1 VHAAN
6 AAQYPLV
13 EEHGMHRQLIICC
26 DGTDNNLTG
35 RRNDTNVAQLCELL
49 APDSQNQLL
58 YYDPGVGN
66 AGELPEANPWDRIQQ
81 KFKRASSLAY
91 GSGIYENIA
100 DAYRF
105 LMRHWQPDDQIFL
118 YGFSR
123 GAFTARSVGGLVT
136 QFGLLRPE
144 MDAMVPTLLYL
155 YFLDRKKFE
164 KSYGDIKAQI
174 SELFVSDAARTAPVW
189 FVGVWDT
196 VASVGAPLVSREITA
211 TPTIVKKRFSHVR
224 QALALDEHRRSFQP
238 RLYSIE
244 ANYNYAEHGQSIDQQ
259 WFSGA
264 HCDVGGGYLNA
275 QAGLSRQALLWMVRE
290 SSQCQLRLRPDLLT
304 DQGQADTEKIA
315 NALALRAKLNTMHYP
330 MVHSASYASPW
341 WALGG
346 LHVRNT
352 RQADVRVNYKEKP
365 PQESS
370 TVQANQLR
378 FPASTQ
384 WRSARALT
392 PVVLAALLA
401 FVFWV
406 IAGTFL
412 LGPTQLAGQ
421 NWWQQILAGVQAL
434 PAVAS
439 ANTQFAS
446 WQTAWFMPWQE
457 PTASLATWHNP
468 AMAVVTDFGLILAY
482 GYLLGWAVSWAFARL
497 AQLRRVDDALPVW
510 LNRLGLAAPVAI
522 VCDLSENVLTLA
534 LLATAP
540 SPYVPGWEYLLGF
553 AMSLASIGKWLGLA
567 ACAVLIAWGCV
578 RKSKQMLPQ
587 TVPTST

>member
-1 VHAAN
+1 
-6 AAQYPLV
+6 
-13 EEHGMHRQLIICC
+13 MHRQLIICC

-66 AGELPEANPWDRIQQ
+66 AGELPEANPWDRLQQ
-81 KFKRASSLAY
+81 KIQRASSLAY

-100 DAYRF
+100 EAYRF
-105 LMRHWQPDDQIFL
+105 LMRHWQPGDQIFL

-136 QFGLLRPE
+136 QFGILRPE
-144 MDAMVPTLLYL
+144 MDAMVPTLLYF
-155 YFLDRKKFE
+155 YFLDREKFG

-174 SELFVSDAARTAPVW
+174 TQLFVSEAARTAPVW

-196 VASVGAPLVSREITA
+196 VASVGAPMVSREITA
-211 TPTIVKKRFSHVR
+211 TPTIVNKRFTHVR

-244 ANYNYAEHGQSIDQQ
+244 ANYDYAAHGQSIDQQ

-264 HCDVGGGYLNA
+264 HSDVGGGYVNA

-290 SSQCQLRLRPDLLT
+290 SSQCQLRLRPDLLS
-304 DQGQADTEKIA
+304 DQGQADSEKII
-315 NALALRAKLNTMHYP
+315 NALDERAKLHTMHHP
-330 MVHSASYASPW
+330 LVHSASYDSPW
-341 WALGG
+341 WALAG
-346 LHVRNT
+346 LHVRNP
-352 RQADVRVNYKEKP
+352 RQADVRVKTKEKP
-365 PQESS
+365 PQESL
-370 TVQANQLR
+370 TVGVNQLR

-384 WRSARALT
+384 WRSPRSWR
-392 PVVLAALLA
+392 PVILAALLA

-421 NWWQQILAGVQAL
+421 NWWQQIVAGVQAL
-434 PAVAS
+434 PAVAA
-439 ANTQFAS
+439 ANAQLAS

-457 PTASLATWHNP
+457 PSARLAAWHNP
-468 AMAVVTDFGLILAY
+468 AMALVADFGLILAY
-482 GYLLGWAVSWAFARL
+482 GFLLGCAVSWAFARL
-497 AQLRRVDDALPVW
+497 ARLRGVNDAVPVW
-510 LNRLGLAAPVAI
+510 LNRLGLAAPIAI
-522 VCDLSENVLTLA
+522 ASDIAENLLTLA
-534 LLATAP
+534 LMATTP
-540 SPYVPGWEYLLGF
+540 SPNVPGWEYLLGF
-553 AMSLASIGKWLGLA
+553 AMSLASMGKWLGLV
-567 ACAVLIAWGCV
+567 ACAILIGWGCL
-578 RKSKQMLPQ
+578 RKSKN
-587 TVPTST
+587 TVLRSDSASA

>member
-1 VHAAN
+1 
-6 AAQYPLV
+6 
-13 EEHGMHRQLIICC
+13 MHRQLIICC

-35 RRNDTNVAQLCELL
+35 RRSDTNVAQLCELL

-66 AGELPEANPWDRIQQ
+66 AGELPEANPWDRLQQ

-100 DAYRF
+100 EAYRF
-105 LMRHWQPDDQIFL
+105 LMRHWQPGDQIFL

-144 MDAMVPTLLYL
+144 MEAMVPTLLYF
-155 YFLDRKKFE
+155 YFLDREKYE

-174 SELFVSDAARTAPVW
+174 SQLFASDAARTAPVW

-196 VASVGAPLVSREITA
+196 VASVGAPLISREITA
-211 TPTIVKKRFSHVR
+211 TPTIVGKRFSHVR
-224 QALALDEHRRSFQP
+224 QALALDEHRRSFRP
-238 RLYSIE
+238 RLYSIQ
-244 ANYNYAEHGQSIDQQ
+244 ANYNYAEHMQSIDQQ

-264 HCDVGGGYLNA
+264 HSDVGGGYLNA
-275 QAGLSRQALLWMVRE
+275 QAGLSRQAMLWMVHE
-290 SSQCQLRLRPDLLT
+290 SSQCQLRLGPDLLNT
-304 DQGQADTEKIA
+304 QGQADTEKISQ
-315 NALALRAKLNTMHYP
+315 ALDLRAKLKTMYHP

-346 LHVRNT
+346 LHVRNP

-365 PQESS
+365 PQESP

-378 FPASTQ
+378 FPADTQ
-384 WRSARALT
+384 WRTPRRWT
-392 PVVLAALLA
+392 PVALAALLA
-401 FVFWV
+401 FVCWV
-406 IAGTFL
+406 MAGTFL

-421 NWWQQILAGVQAL
+421 TWWQQIVSGMQAL
-434 PAVAS
+434 PAVAA
-439 ANTQFAS
+439 ANEAFAG
-446 WQTAWFMPWQE
+446 WQTAWFIPWQA
-457 PTASLATWHNP
+457 PTASVAGWHHP
-468 AMAVVTDFGLILAY
+468 AMAIVADFGLILAY
-482 GYLLGWAVSWAFARL
+482 GYLLGWAVGWAFARL
-497 AQLRRVDDALPVW
+497 ARLRRVDDAVPVW

-522 VCDLSENVLTLA
+522 ISDITENLLTLA

-540 SPYVPGWEYLLGF
+540 SPYVPGWEYLLGY
-553 AMSLASIGKWLGLA
+553 AMSLASAGKWLGLA
-567 ACAVLIAWGCV
+567 ACGVLIAWGCLT
-578 RKSKQMLPQ
+578 KSKRAAPHAAMK
-587 TVPTST
+587 SA